1 MDTQRV
7 DEGLNLS
14 LSLIKEI
21 FPESK
26 IVKFADVYPVETKK
40 EEIDVSENFL
50 TTRLGK
56 KIDDVVIKR
65 ILTALGYEVT
75 LNDGVYHVV
84 VPTFRSTGDV
94 SLKDDVMGDIARIL
108 SFDSFE
114 AKPIDITIEHSIN
127 QRKVILERR
136 IMEYLA
142 NRCGFYEIFTYPWID
157 EKYIIAAGIST
168 EDTIKLATPPAP
180 ELANLRTSL
189 IPGLLE
195 ATVKN
200 LRYYESFKIFECAQV
215 FKKGEYMP
223 SSNDEVLP
231 IQNKHLA
238 GAIVGKNAKE
248 IFFELKGVLEEMSR
262 YTHME
267 ALKLES
273 GDKPSWADVNAHLNI
288 TLNGNVI
295 GSLGLLSIKAMNNV
309 KIKRTNVAIFEI
321 NMEELIPF
329 ASRDNKFEHLPEL
342 PLVEKDLSII
352 VDESVSWAIIEQTV
366 KGKVKEVEFVDVYRG
381 NQIPEGKKSVTFKVR
396 MINEGSTMTMEEIN
410 DKMDR
415 ILSSLSKRCGA
426 KLREE

>member
-1 MDTQRV
+1 
-7 DEGLNLS
+7 
-14 LSLIKEI
+14 
-21 FPESK
+21 
-26 IVKFADVYPVETKK
+26 
-40 EEIDVSENFL
+40 
-50 TTRLGK
+50 
-56 KIDDVVIKR
+56 
-65 ILTALGYEVT
+65 
-75 LNDGVYHVV
+75 
-84 VPTFRSTGDV
+84 
-94 SLKDDVMGDIARIL
+94 MGDIARIL

-127 QRKVILERR
+127 QRKVLLEKR

-157 EKYIIAAGIST
+157 EKYINAAGIST
-168 EDTIKLATPPAP
+168 DDAIRLATPPAP

-200 LRYYESFKIFECAQV
+200 LRYYDSFKIFECAET
-215 FKKGEYMP
+215 FEKGDYRP
-223 SSNDEVLP
+223 SSDDEILP
-231 IQNKHLA
+231 VQNKHLA
-238 GAIVGKNAKE
+238 GAIIGKNAKE

-262 YTHME
+262 YAHMD
-267 ALKLES
+267 ALKLEV
-273 GDKPSWADVNAHLNI
+273 GDKPSWADINANLNI

-295 GSLGLLSIKAMNNV
+295 GSLGLLSIKAMNDV
-309 KIKRTNVAIFEI
+309 KIKRTNVAIFEL

-342 PLVEKDLSII
+342 PLVEKDLSIL

-366 KGKVKEVEFVDVYRG
+366 KGKVKEVEFVDEYRG

-410 DKMDR
+410 DKMER
-415 ILSSLSKRCGA
+415 ILSSLYKRCGA